1 MGVLC
6 PGELVATFI
15 HIRTIFMLASG
26 QNVLS
31 VGWGL
36 VLVLKFI
43 SFECYSCTVSS
54 SARESEVR

>member
-43 SFECYSCTVSS
+43 
-54 SARESEVR
+54 